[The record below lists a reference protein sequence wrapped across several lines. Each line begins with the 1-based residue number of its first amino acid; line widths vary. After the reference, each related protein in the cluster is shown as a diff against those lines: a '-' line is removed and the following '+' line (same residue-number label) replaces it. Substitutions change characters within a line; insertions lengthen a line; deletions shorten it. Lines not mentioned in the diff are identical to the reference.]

1 MTSFSRAALA
11 AVLIAGTSS
20 FAMTAPAAAKKKEEA
35 KGGLVVSEPLRVAAT
50 AAGAAIAAK
59 DFATAETNVAVIE
72 AGAKTDDERYLA
84 QAYRLQLEANKVG
97 DAGNPAV
104 LAGPLDAL
112 IANPKTPAT
121 EVGRYAYMRANIA
134 YNAKQYPQAL
144 AGYQRAVQA
153 GFTAPNMQ
161 LQIART
167 KIQSGD
173 TAGGVADIEK
183 QIAADK
189 AAGQPVSEDL
199 YKYAIVAL
207 QKTPD
212 TAATMRWTREWL
224 YAYNTQPNWHT
235 AIYVFG
241 FQGDNDKKITKR
253 ERIDLFRL
261 LRATKSLAGE
271 REYVEY
277 ADLAVQTANAA
288 EAKAVIAEGNATGKL
303 TPANSAA
310 KLTLGEA
317 TTQLAREGSLAVQE
331 KRALAAADGLEANG
345 VGDYALGTGNA
356 AKAIEMYKLA
366 LSKGGAKLNKDEI
379 NTHLGIA
386 YLQAGDKASAKAAF
400 AQVTTGLRGQ
410 IAALWSV
417 WADAPGAPTPA
428 AG

>member
-1 MTSFSRAALA
+1 
-11 AVLIAGTSS
+11 
-20 FAMTAPAAAKKKEEA
+20 
-35 KGGLVVSEPLRVAAT
+35 
-50 AAGAAIAAK
+50 
-59 DFATAETNVAVIE
+59 
-72 AGAKTDDERYLA
+72 
-84 QAYRLQLEANKVG
+84 
-97 DAGNPAV
+97 
-104 LAGPLDAL
+104 
-112 IANPKTPAT
+112 
-121 EVGRYAYMRANIA
+121 
-134 YNAKQYPQAL
+134 
-144 AGYQRAVQA
+144 
-153 GFTAPNMQ
+153 MQ
-161 LQIART
+161 LQVART
-167 KIQSGD
+167 KIQAGD
-173 TAGGVADIEK
+173 IAGGVADIEK

-212 TAATMRWTREWL
+212 TAGTMRWTRDWL
-224 YAYNTQPNWHT
+224 YAYNTQANWHT

>member
-1 MTSFSRAALA
+1 MTKFSRATLA
-11 AVLIAGTSS
+11 AFLIAGTGT
-20 FAMTAPAAAKKKEEA
+20 AALVAPAADAKKKDEA
-35 KGGLVVSEPLRVAAT
+35 KTGLVVSEPIRVAAT
-50 AAGAAIAAK
+50 ATTTALAAK
-59 DFATAETNVAVIE
+59 DFATAETNVATIE
-72 AGAKTDDERYLA
+72 AAAKTEDERYIA
-84 QAYRLQLEANKVG
+84 QAYRLQLEANKLG
-97 DAGNPAV
+97 ETGNPAV

-144 AGYQRAVQA
+144 AGYQRATQA
-153 GFTAPNMQ
+153 GFTAPNLQ

-173 TAGGVADIEK
+173 ALGGVADIEK

-189 AAGQPVSEDL
+189 AAGKAVDEDL

-224 YAYNTQPNWHT
+224 YAYNTQQNWHT
-235 AIYVFG
+235 AIFVFG
-241 FQGDNDKKITKR
+241 FQGENDKKITKR

-271 REYVEY
+271 REYIEY
-277 ADLAVQTANAA
+277 SDLAVQTANAA
-288 EAKAVIAEGNATGKL
+288 EAKAVIGEGNANGKL
-303 TPANSAA
+303 AAANSSA
-310 KLTLGEA
+310 KLTLA
-317 TTQLAREGSLAVQE
+317 DANAQLAKEGTIAAQE
-331 KRALAAADGLEANG
+331 KRATASADGLEANG
-345 VGDYALGTGNA
+345 VGDFALGTGNA

-366 LSKGGAKLNKDEI
+366 LTKGGAKLNKDEI

-410 IAALWSV
+410 IANLWSV
-417 WADAPGAPTPA
+417 WADAPGVPTA
-428 AG
+428 

>member
-1 MTSFSRAALA
+1 VMKFSRTALA
-11 AVLIAGTSS
+11 AVLIAGTSG

-35 KGGLVVSEPLRVAAT
+35 KGGLVVSEPIRVAAT
-50 AAGAAIAAK
+50 ATTAALTAK
-59 DFATAETNVAVIE
+59 DFATAETNVALIE
-72 AGAKTDDERYLA
+72 STAKTEDERYIA
-84 QAYRLQLEANKVG
+84 QAYRLQLEANKLG
-97 DAGNPAV
+97 DKGNPAV

-112 IANPKTPAT
+112 IANPKTPPA

-144 AGYQRAVQA
+144 AGYQRAVAA

-161 LQIART
+161 LQIARV

-173 TAGGVADIEK
+173 IAGGVADIEK
-183 QIAADK
+183 QVAADK
-189 AAGQPVSEDL
+189 AAGRPVDEDL

-212 TAATMRWTREWL
+212 TAGTMRWTRDWL
-224 YAYNTQPNWHT
+224 YSYNTAQNWHT

-241 FQGDNDKKITKR
+241 FQGENDKKITKR

-271 REYVEY
+271 REYIEY

-288 EAKAVIAEGNATGKL
+288 EAKSVIGEGNANGKL
-303 TPANSAA
+303 AAGNSAA

-317 TTQLAREGSLAVQE
+317 NTQLASEGSLATQE
-331 KRALAAADGLEANG
+331 KRALASADGLEANG

-366 LSKGGAKLNKDEI
+366 LSKGSAKLNKDEV

-417 WADAPGAPTPA
+417 WADAPGTPTA
-428 AG
+428 